1 MSLKLGDNFSYQAR
15 KPLDERLTFDTLSEM
30 ISLSDS
36 VIYTGLLAFNNETN
50 KFYVFNVDNTVDATL
65 GKWRE
70 FTAKPTDIP
79 AATMVEYAPNT
90 AYVEDTIVYLNN
102 QIARVLNDYTSGSVT
117 TTLDD
122 LFNSDT
128 NLLIMSH
135 DVIDDTGAFID
146 HTYSST
152 KIEQM
157 FAGVSSSFIGS
168 AKTDSVA
175 DLPATPNKGDWL
187 LIENC
192 VNTHPGQAAI
202 AVYGDSGWS
211 ISPIPAGTFEFPEP
225 TDDGKFYFRKRDAGT
240 QNGSWEQF
248 TAVDGSQ
255 IELKVNIKDSSIA
268 GQGAQIPKKG
278 ELVWDSD
285 RECLL
290 IGDGLLSVL
299 NLRPFYESTFT
310 SIDIINALGFTPES
324 IANKGQANGYAPLDA
339 SGKVPAANLPTSL
352 TDTYSKAEIDQKDTG
367 ILTQATALVNQE
379 AATARAN
386 ENTIRSDLNT
396 HTNNNAIH
404 VTQSQKDA
412 WDAKVDSSDLTIY
425 DNHLSDT
432 IVHVTQSDKD
442 KWNGMNKS
450 YYVLNKTDLP
460 LTGNQV
466 GNIGFVQV
474 SAAGVT
480 PVVVD
485 QYLWNGTDWVERDVA
500 QTTLQLTWGNIQD
513 KPSSTV
519 LQIDNAVG
527 IAHSHNNKAALDKI
541 GQTATGVFTYD
552 GKEIGVRVLFVATD
566 KLLPAAG
573 EEDTLYV
580 VYEDARVRNYPSI
593 SVWRDGSYQL
603 LGRGTQDAPQVVGD
617 LSILQNEYF
626 SVTANSK
633 HKIKVKQNQYFAFL
647 PLEILKEIPGQTNV
661 NRTLIDFGDSS
672 SFDFDKNLITIDQ
685 STKLII
691 KIEDLPTTL
700 DEVGE
705 QYHSYVDVDLS
716 KYKNIGGIA

>member
-1 MSLKLGDNFSYQAR
+1 MSLKVGDNFSYQAR
-15 KPLDERLTFDTLSEM
+15 KPLDERLTFSTLSEM
-30 ISLSDS
+30 VGISDS
-36 VIYTGLLAFNNETN
+36 IIYTGLLAFNKETN
-50 KFYVFNVDNTVDATL
+50 KFYVFNENNSIDATL

-79 AATMVEYAPNT
+79 AATMTAYAPNT

-102 QIARVLNDYTSGSVT
+102 QIARVLDDYTSGSVT
-117 TTLDD
+117 TTLED
-122 LFNSDT
+122 LFNADT
-128 NLLIMSH
+128 HLLIMSH
-135 DVIDDTGAFID
+135 DVINDTGAFND

-157 FAGVSSSFIGS
+157 FAGVSSSFMGS
-168 AKTDSVA
+168 AKTDNAA
-175 DLPATPNKGDWL
+175 DLPATPNKGDWV
-187 LIENC
+187 LIEDC
-192 VNTHPGQAAI
+192 VNNYPDQAAI
-202 AVYGDSGWS
+202 AVYNGTSWD
-211 ISPIPAGTFEFPEP
+211 ISPIPAGTFTFPEP
-225 TDDGKFYFRKRDAGT
+225 ADDGQLYFRQRTTGASE
-240 QNGSWEQF
+240 GSWVVF
-248 TAVDGSQ
+248 DAVDGSQ
-255 IELKVNIKDSSIA
+255 IELKVNVKDSSIA
-268 GQGAQIPKKG
+268 GQGSQIPKLG

-290 IGDGLLSVL
+290 IGDGLLSIA
-299 NLRPFYESTFT
+299 NLRPFYENTLT
-310 SIDIINALGFTPES
+310 ATDITNALGFTPES

-339 SGKVPAANLPTSL
+339 NGKVPAANLPASL

-367 ILTQATALVNQE
+367 ILTQATTLVNQE

-386 ENTIRSDLNT
+386 ENALRTDLNT
-396 HTNNNAIH
+396 HTGNTAIH

-412 WDAKVDSSDLTIY
+412 WDAKVDPSDLTNY
-425 DNHLSDT
+425 DNHLSDNV
-432 IVHVTQSDKD
+432 IHVTQSDKD
-442 KWNGMNKS
+442 KWNGMNNS
-450 YYVLNKTDLP
+450 YFVSNVADLP
-460 LTGNQV
+460 VTGNQI
-466 GNIGFVQV
+466 GNIGFVQI

-485 QYLWNGTDWVERDVA
+485 QYLWNGTTWLKRDVG
-500 QTTLQLTWGNIQD
+500 QTTLQLTWGNIQG
-513 KPSSTV
+513 KPNSTV
-519 LQIDNAVG
+519 LQIDNTVG
-527 IAHSHNNKAALDKI
+527 VAHDHNNKAALDKI

-552 GKEIGVRVLFVATD
+552 GKEIGVRVLFTATD

-580 VYEDARVRNYPSI
+580 VYEDTRVRNYPSI

-626 SVTANSK
+626 SVSANSK
-633 HKIKVKQNQYFAFL
+633 HRIKVKQNQYFAFL

-661 NRTLIDFGDSS
+661 SRTLIDFGDSS
-672 SFDFDKNLITIDQ
+672 SFDFDKNLIAIDQ

-691 KIEDLPTTL
+691 KIEDLLTTL